1 VNGAW
6 VIALAV
12 AASTGLFALWSWGM
26 DRLVARQQRQEAERL
41 QRERHEPPVL
51 GGAPRHRAPGRY
63 GR

>member
-1 VNGAW
+1 MNGAT
-6 VIALAV
+6 VIGLAV
-12 AASTGLFALWSWGM
+12 GASTGLFALWSWGM

-41 QRERHEPPVL
+41 RQRHEAPVL